1 MEAVLRDTRWA
12 SDVKYVLIA
21 SLAGVCIGLV
31 GTVFHLWSDRLLA
44 FHKSLF
50 AQSPLLWALLGSAL
64 FSAVLV
70 LVATLLVR
78 RFAPEAAGSGV
89 HEIEGALESAR
100 PTHWRRVLPV
110 KFVGGIL
117 AIGSGLVVGR
127 EGPTIH
133 IGASISAG
141 IAHLFRCGTVDR
153 NGLVAAGA
161 AAGLATAFNAPVA
174 AVLFVIEETR
184 RQFPYTFW
192 TYTGVMF
199 ASVCATVVTQMIA
212 GTAPDLRT
220 ATLEVPLYML
230 ASFVA
235 LGALMGLVGVTFN
248 AALVA
253 ALDKVD
259 VIHGHHPWIAP
270 LGVGALIGAL
280 LVVMPEATEGG
291 ENLITDLIGR
301 SFTVQLLAVIVLVR
315 FLTTLVSYSIGAPG
329 GIFAPLLALAT
340 VFGLLFHAL
349 LQTVWPVH
357 FDGYHSA
364 FAVAAMAGIFA
375 SSVRAPMVG
384 VVLVAE
390 LTQGYNIL
398 LPVLITA
405 ATSHLLAQLLGG
417 EPIYETLLKRVLKRE
432 GGRLPPES
440 DPDARVPLELGPG
453 EDAPPANR
461 TPPGR
466 EEG

>member
-1 MEAVLRDTRWA
+1 MRDSRWG

-31 GTVFHLWSDRLLA
+31 GTVFHLWSDRLLG
-44 FHKSLF
+44 FHKTLF
-50 AQSPLLWALLGSAL
+50 ADTPFLGAIIGSAL

-141 IAHLFRCGTVDR
+141 IAHFFRCGEIDR

-199 ASVCATVVTQMIA
+199 ASVAATVVTELIA
-212 GTAPDLRT
+212 GTAPDLQ
-220 ATLEVPLYML
+220 TLTREVPIYML
-230 ASFVA
+230 ASFVV
-235 LGALMGLVGVTFN
+235 LGAVMGLVGVTFN

-253 ALDKVD
+253 SLDKVD
-259 VIHGHHPWIAP
+259 AVHGHHPWIAP
-270 LGVGALIGAL
+270 IGVGALIGAL
-280 LVVMPEATEGG
+280 LILMPEATEGG
-291 ENLITDLIGR
+291 ESLISDLIAR
-301 SFTVQLLAVIVLVR
+301 TFTVEMLALIVLVR
-315 FLTTLVSYSIGAPG
+315 FLTTLLSYSIGAPG

-349 LQTVWPVH
+349 CGTVWPSH
-357 FDGYHSA
+357 FEGFESA

-417 EPIYETLLKRVLKRE
+417 EPIYETLLKRVLKRD
-432 GGRLPPES
+432 GKTPTAARSPEQ
-440 DPDARVPLELGPG
+440 RVPLELGPG
-453 EDAPPANR
+453 DGAPPASG
-461 TPPGR
+461 TPPRR
-466 EEG
+466 EDD

>member
-1 MEAVLRDTRWA
+1 MRDKRWA
-12 SDVKYVLIA
+12 KDVKYVLIA
-21 SLAGVCIGLV
+21 SVAGLAIGLV
-31 GTVFHLWSDRLLA
+31 GTIFHLSATRLLDA
-44 FHKSLF
+44 HKGFFDGLPF
-50 AQSPLLWALLGSAL
+50 PMAVGGSVVA
-64 FSAVLV
+64 SAVMV

-141 IAHLFRCGTVDR
+141 LAQLFRLGSVDR
-153 NGLVAAGA
+153 NGLLAAGA
-161 AAGLATAFNAPVA
+161 AAGLAAAFNAPVA

-192 TYTGVMF
+192 TYAGVMF
-199 ASVCATVVTQMIA
+199 ASIGATVVTELLA
-212 GTAPDLRT
+212 GARPELE
-220 ATLEVPLYML
+220 TLTTVVPLYML
-230 ASFVA
+230 PAFLA
-235 LGALMGLVGVTFN
+235 LGALMGLVGVAFN

-253 ALDKVD
+253 TLNFVDKV
-259 VIHGHHPWIAP
+259 HAQHPWIAP
-270 LGVGALIGAL
+270 LVVGGLIGGL

-291 ENLITDLIGR
+291 EELIPALLDRG
-301 SFTVQLLAVIVLVR
+301 FTLQLLAAIVLVR
-315 FLTTLVSYSIGAPG
+315 FCTTLVSYSIGAPG

-349 LQTVWPVH
+349 MMTTFPTMDFEGHTTV
-357 FDGYHSA
+357 
-364 FAVAAMAGIFA
+364 FAIAAMAGIFA

-384 VVLVAE
+384 VILVAE
-390 LTQGYNIL
+390 LTRGYDAL

-405 ATSHLLAQLLGG
+405 SASHLVAQLLGG
-417 EPIYETLLKRVLKRE
+417 EPIYETLLRRVLTRDKTSAA
-432 GGRLPPES
+432 GPVKQDG
-440 DPDARVPLELGPG
+440 VPLELGPARG
-453 EDAPPANR
+453 AAAKGDGAPDDR
-461 TPPGR
+461 S
-466 EEG
+466 